1 MQRSRLPQ
9 ATSPVTTGIPEDPAR
24 VRDSSGKPGRR
35 GGQLGADSPALT
47 LRHEGTGTRPK
58 KSLFLTAL
66 LLGGLVLVFA
76 ACKTDS
82 GKASQGKTGPYYDHG
97 IAPLTEAVEKSPNKA
112 EPYFKRGNALNA
124 LQLDSLALVDYQ
136 KAISLDSTK
145 AEYFSALGDLLI
157 EHQDISGSL
166 PYLEK
171 AIALN
176 PKDPKAR
183 LNIAKMMLISKDYPK
198 AFTEINTVLRQDV
211 YNPEAYFLKGMV
223 YKDMGDTSKARSS
236 FETALNVS
244 PNYQEA
250 AVQLGMIYLNEGN
263 PLGLQY
269 LENAS
274 RMDTTDVLPLYALGM
289 YYQQKEDWENAKA
302 SYRRALQ
309 RNRTYADALYNT
321 GYVLLQQDSFET
333 AIGMLDQV
341 LELGNRDF
349 RTFYLRGLAYEL
361 LGNDHAAGQDYLRA
375 KELDKNNP
383 DLNAA
388 LKRVGK

>member
-1 MQRSRLPQ
+1 M
-9 ATSPVTTGIPEDPAR
+9 
-24 VRDSSGKPGRR
+24 
-35 GGQLGADSPALT
+35 AL
-47 LRHEGTGTRPK
+47 
-58 KSLFLTAL
+58 S
-66 LLGGLVLVFA
+66 FA
-76 ACKTDS
+76 ACKNDS
-82 GKASQGKTGPYYDHG
+82 GKRTTSKTGPYYDHG

-112 EPYFKRGNALNA
+112 APYFKRGNALNA

-263 PLGLQY
+263 PLGLEY
-269 LENAS
+269 LENAA

-289 YYQQKEDWENAKA
+289 YYQQKEDWENAKV

-309 RNRTYADALYNT
+309 RNRTYVDALYNT

-333 AIGMLDQV
+333 AITLLDQV
-341 LELGNRDF
+341 LELGNRDQ
-349 RTFYLRGLAYEL
+349 RTFYLRGLAFEL
-361 LGNDHAAGQDYLRA
+361 LGNNNAAAQDYQRA
-375 KELDKNNP
+375 YELDKNNP
-383 DLNAA
+383 DVNTA
-388 LKRVGK
+388 LKRVGR